1 MENGNTAKKQL
12 QLKDP
17 SYWKKVKE
25 IAKIH
30 YTENP
35 DKIKPEELV
44 KFNLERNTSRV
55 LRMLIDKEYNR
66 LQSYSEENKVKA

>member
-1 MENGNTAKKQL
+1 MENTTNSNKQL

-17 SYWKKVKE
+17 SYWAKVKE

-30 YTENP
+30 YTKNP
-35 DKIKPEELV
+35 DNKLPEELI

-66 LQSYSEENKVKA
+66 IKDF